1 MKSFRVLGIACAV
14 TLLAA
19 CGGGSDSTESSETAD
34 TMGQTEVEIEVT
46 GNDCIDAASAFNAVV
61 QGVMS
66 GLMDPASFDDELN
79 KANIEKARAAVP
91 DEIANDFALFSEAY
105 IMIGEVLAEV
115 GANGGFTNPEN
126 VTKLEELSTELENP
140 ELEAAAQRVAEYF
153 ESECAGG

>member
-1 MKSFRVLGIACAV
+1 MAV
-14 TLLAA
+14 LAA
-19 CGGGSDSTESSETAD
+19 CSGGSDSAESPETGD

-46 GNDCIDAASAFNAVV
+46 GNDCVDAASAFNAVV

-66 GLMDPASFDDELN
+66 GLMDPASFDDALN
-79 KANIEKARAAVP
+79 KENIEKARAAVP
-91 DEIANDFALFSEAY
+91 DEIADDFELFSQAY

-140 ELEAAAQRVAEYF
+140 ELEAAAQRVGEYF
-153 ESECAGG
+153 QSECAGG